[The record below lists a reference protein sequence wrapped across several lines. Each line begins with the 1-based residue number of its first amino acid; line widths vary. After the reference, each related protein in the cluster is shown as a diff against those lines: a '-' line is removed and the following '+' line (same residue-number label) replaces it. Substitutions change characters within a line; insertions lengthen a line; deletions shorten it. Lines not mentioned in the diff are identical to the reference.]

1 MTMQDIS
8 SLQDLLFLFHER
20 GGWTLIV
27 LVGLSV
33 LTVATA
39 FVNLIR
45 VAGLKPFSS
54 RSGACRELAQKIDTL
69 AASGLDRRAL
79 ADETSLIARS
89 YLAKARSGTRL
100 LELIITAAPL
110 LGLLGTVLGMID
122 AFQAMQSAG
131 DSVRPADL
139 AGGIWEALITTA
151 AGMIVALAALVLHSL
166 IDAVAGNLKMILEQ
180 VATRSIAQSSVPLM
194 DPATGQH
201 RSSFPDQQSAA

>member
-1 MTMQDIS
+1 MTMQDVS
-8 SLQDLLFLFHER
+8 SLQDGFLLLHER
-20 GGWTLIV
+20 GGWTLFV

-45 VAGLKPFSS
+45 VVGLKPFSK
-54 RSGACRELAQKIDTL
+54 RSGACREFAQKIDTL
-69 AASGLDRRAL
+69 GASGLDRPAL
-79 ADETSLIARS
+79 EDETSLLARS

-131 DSVRPADL
+131 NSVGPADL
-139 AGGIWEALITTA
+139 ASGIWEALITTA

-166 IDAVAGNLKMILEQ
+166 IDAVAGNLKTILEQ
-180 VATRSIAQSSVPLM
+180 VATRSIAKASAPLK
-194 DPATGQH
+194 DAATGQL
-201 RSSFPDQQSAA
+201 RSSFPGQQSAA